1 MHLALA
7 GRIHPKMKIQ
17 SLFTPV
23 QIESQAEFRSSLLH
37 CSILRNKWSRC
48 GFPWKIVWRE
58 RCYLRPWRAVK
69 CVHPIWTGCDAH
81 LSSDSQDFHFKR
93 VWITCFNNQFGISGL
108 LKTWIT
114 PDKLCGAM
122 SCFFFQ
128 KFLSTSEHRNAVFRC
143 EVPKMF
149 HGEHDHFIVFSQ
161 TILWYLLMAT
171 KQTFEEL
178 ISWLY
183 FSPHT
188 AWLRL
193 RKHPGLQEKN
203 KVLFLAEHILWLW
216 SSLMLAANISHLVG
230 WYNYFE
236 NVASIKTGMKMI
248 CNGSS
253 TYLQNLW
260 DPSWTSIRDYLMQHH
275 SSHFSLRL
283 QNNFSKLASSLHF
296 IITPSPVC

>member
-1 MHLALA
+1 MHLVLT

-122 SCFFFQ
+122 SCFFFKSSYLPQNTAMLFFAVKFQ
-128 KFLSTSEHRNAVFRC
+128 KCFTENMIILLFSAKLSYDIYSWQLNKHSKNL
-143 EVPKMF
+143 F
-149 HGEHDHFIVFSQ
+149 HDCISAL
-161 TILWYLLMAT
+161 TLL
-171 KQTFEEL
+171 
-178 ISWLY
+178 
-183 FSPHT
+183 
-188 AWLRL
+188 
-193 RKHPGLQEKN
+193 G
-203 KVLFLAEHILWLW
+203 
-216 SSLMLAANISHLVG
+216 
-230 WYNYFE
+230 
-236 NVASIKTGMKMI
+236 
-248 CNGSS
+248 
-253 TYLQNLW
+253 
-260 DPSWTSIRDYLMQHH
+260 
-275 SSHFSLRL
+275 
-283 QNNFSKLASSLHF
+283 
-296 IITPSPVC
+296 